1 MDDDLK
7 LRPEWEPY
15 TPKYAGLFNLEEAAS
30 ESDCPFAKIANY
42 LQ

>member
-1 MDDDLK
+1 MDEDLK

-15 TPKYAGLFNLEEAAS
+15 TPVFEGLFSLEE
-30 ESDCPFAKIANY
+30 ESAKPGCPFADIANY